1 MFSAKKLPVKPKC
14 VTHDFSLY
22 KKTVSK
28 IWAIFSQHFYSC
40 CKTLTKQKINE
51 KHWQTADLWICEKN
65 SKITKYDL
73 KTAIIFA
80 DNCENMA
87 EASNP
92 PLNQNDNQSTIAFR
106 NLKNAK
112 LFALDIGGSLT
123 KIAYYSTRISQ
134 RLLHR
139 PDSKI
144 R

>member
-1 MFSAKKLPVKPKC
+1 MCNTWFFTLQKN
-14 VTHDFSLY
+14 SL
-22 KKTVSK
+22 KNLSNFFATFLFLLQNLDKTK
-28 IWAIFSQHFYSC
+28 DKW
-40 CKTLTKQKINE
+40 KTLTNS
-51 KHWQTADLWICEKN
+51 WFVNLLKN

-73 KTAIIFA
+73 KTTIISA
-80 DNCENMA
+80 DNCKNMA